1 MARSAE
7 VNGRVPI
14 SAEQAV
20 ALWRDLQRWPS
31 FVEGFAR
38 VLESSGEWPEP
49 GAKVVW
55 ESGPEGRGR
64 VTEKVVGCSSAEFST
79 RVAEE
84 RLLGTQTFRAEPAG
98 DGALVAIRL
107 EYELT
112 SESPLRG
119 LADALFIRRAL
130 RDALGRTLGRF
141 RVEAQEDAGLR

>member
-1 MARSAE
+1 MARRTE

-14 SAEQAV
+14 PAEQAV
-20 ALWRDLQRWPS
+20 ALWRDLLRWPS

-38 VLESSGEWPEP
+38 ILDSSGEWPEP

-64 VTEKVVGCSSAEFST
+64 VTEKVVACSAAEFST

-84 RLLGTQTFRAEPAG
+84 RLLGTQTFRAEPAEG
-98 DGALVAIRL
+98 GALVAIQL

-112 SESPLRG
+112 SENRLSG
-119 LADALFIRRAL
+119 VADVLFIRRAL

-141 RVEAQEDAGLR
+141 TVEAQEDAGLR